1 MSNKTLGE
9 IEQTI
14 FNDLVRLI
22 KDQLDDFLNEVFD
35 KSGDL
40 GNLQRLINNYL
51 EVEESLKPIK
61 KELEESARKYK
72 ETNDNIKQSTSFSE
86 IFGLG
91 EYKDFYIKQNSGL
104 QKPLKNLNKNIK
116 KYNTKKNN
124 MKRILTR
131 IVPYI
136 VKFQTVLSTKLQ
148 ISITFLLTTEDIASY
163 KTYNKDTDTIQN
175 ILQVS
180 SDDIR
185 IIDNNLTQIERV
197 NSSDEEQSIIMPL
210 VTLIAQEIDKLEEE
224 NKQAI
229 INAITNEE
237 STYKEVVDRYIRG
250 SNRHNIYWQ
259 IYGYNQ
265 AEKISNLGPVEE
277 ARQGFLL
284 RIHQQ
289 DVYDLFQQEKSR
301 VEGNIY
307 QKGQKATT
315 RNIDEGVEMMVH
327 NFVRSKYGISSTD
340 KRSGLIIDDHV
351 FAAKEILKGVRDALH
366 VDENAQFISIASKT
380 TGAGYTGF
388 KQFFTLINNLIL
400 YRDKQINDKVLFD
413 YIAHTFFADGT
424 PLTQAIT
431 DGSGVVFKNA
441 EEVAEQLIRQSVEN
455 KK

>member
-22 KDQLDDFLNEVFD
+22 KSQLNDFLDEVFD
-35 KSGDL
+35 KTKGLDH
-40 GNLQRLINNYL
+40 LQSSIQKYL
-51 EVEESLKPIK
+51 EEEKSMKLIKEELKD
-61 KELEESARKYK
+61 SAKKYK
-72 ETNDNIKQSTSFSE
+72 QDNEDIAQNQSFSE
-86 IFGLG
+86 IFKLEGYQDYYIRQKNSLWKDINILKG
-91 EYKDFYIKQNSGL
+91 KIKEYDTHRQTMKDK
-104 QKPLKNLNKNIK
+104 
-116 KYNTKKNN
+116 
-124 MKRILTR
+124 LTE

-148 ISITFLLTTEDIASY
+148 ISITFLLTTEDTASY

-185 IIDNNLTQIERV
+185 IIDDNLTQIERV
-197 NSSDEEQSIIMPL
+197 SSLNEEQSIMPL
-210 VTLIAQEIDKLEEE
+210 VTLITQEVDKLEKE
-224 NKQAI
+224 NKQVI

-265 AEKISNLGPVEE
+265 AEKIPNLGPVEE

-284 RIHQQ
+284 RIHQK

-315 RNIDEGVEMMVH
+315 RNIDESVEMMVH
-327 NFVRSKYGISSTD
+327 NFVRSRYGISSTD

-351 FAAKEILKGVRDALH
+351 FAAEEILKGVRDALH
-366 VDENAQFISIASKT
+366 VDENANFISIASKT
-380 TGAGYTGF
+380 TSAGYTGF
-388 KQFFTLINNLIL
+388 KQFFTLINNLIS
-400 YRDKQINDKVLFD
+400 YRDKNINDETLSD
-413 YIAHTFFADGT
+413 YIKKTFFADGA

>member
-1 MSNKTLGE
+1 MGNKTLGE

-61 KELEESARKYK
+61 KELEESARNYK
-72 ETNDNIKQSTSFSE
+72 EINDNIKQSTSFSE

-91 EYKDFYIKQNSGL
+91 GYKDFYIKQNNHLWQSL
-104 QKPLKNLNKNIK
+104 DELEENIKQYNIK
-116 KYNTKKNN
+116 KKN
-124 MKRILTR
+124 MKVILTE

-148 ISITFLLTTEDIASY
+148 ISITFLLTTEDTASY

-197 NSSDEEQSIIMPL
+197 NFSNEEQSIMPL
-210 VTLIAQEIDKLEEE
+210 VTLITQEVDKLEEE
-224 NKQAI
+224 NKQVI
-229 INAITNEE
+229 IDAITNEE

-340 KRSGLIIDDHV
+340 NRSGLIIDDHV
-351 FAAKEILKGVRDALH
+351 FAAKEILKGVRDVLH
-366 VDENAQFISIASKT
+366 VDENADFISIASKT
-380 TGAGYTGF
+380 TSAGYTGF

>member
-22 KDQLDDFLNEVFD
+22 KNQLNDFLDEVFD
-35 KSGDL
+35 KTGLDH
-40 GNLQRLINNYL
+40 LQSSIQEYL
-51 EVEESLKPIK
+51 EEEKSMKLIKEELKD
-61 KELEESARKYK
+61 SAKKYK
-72 ETNDNIKQSTSFSE
+72 QDNEDIAQNQSFSE
-86 IFGLG
+86 IFKLEGYQDYYIQQKNSLWKDINILKEKIQ
-91 EYKDFYIKQNSGL
+91 EYDTHRRNMQN
-104 QKPLKNLNKNIK
+104 K
-116 KYNTKKNN
+116 
-124 MKRILTR
+124 LTE

-148 ISITFLLTTEDIASY
+148 ISITFLLTTEDTASY

-180 SDDIR
+180 SDDIK

-197 NSSDEEQSIIMPL
+197 GSLNEEQSIMPL
-210 VTLIAQEIDKLEEE
+210 VTLIAQEVDKLEEE
-224 NKQAI
+224 NKQVI

-265 AEKISNLGPVEE
+265 AEKIPNLGPVEE

-327 NFVRSKYGISSTD
+327 NFVRSKYGISFTD
-340 KRSGLIIDDHV
+340 RRSGLIIDDHV

-366 VDENAQFISIASKT
+366 VDKNAQFISIASKT

-388 KQFFTLINNLIL
+388 KQFFILINNLIL
-400 YRDKQINDKVLFD
+400 YKDKKINDETLSD
-413 YIAHTFFADGT
+413 YIKKTFFADGA

>member
-1 MSNKTLGE
+1 MSNKTLGK

-22 KDQLDDFLNEVFD
+22 KNQLNDFLDEVFD
-35 KSGDL
+35 KTKGLDH
-40 GNLQRLINNYL
+40 LQSSIQEYLKEEKSMKLIK
-51 EVEESLKPIK
+51 EELKD
-61 KELEESARKYK
+61 SAKKYK
-72 ETNDNIKQSTSFSE
+72 QDNQDIAQNKSFSE
-86 IFGLG
+86 IFKLG
-91 EYKDFYIKQNSGL
+91 GYQDYYIQQKNSLWKDINILKEKIQEYDTHRQHMQN
-104 QKPLKNLNKNIK
+104 K
-116 KYNTKKNN
+116 
-124 MKRILTR
+124 LTE

-148 ISITFLLTTEDIASY
+148 ISITFLLTTEDTASY

-180 SDDIR
+180 SDDIK

-197 NSSDEEQSIIMPL
+197 GSLNEEQSIMPL
-210 VTLIAQEIDKLEEE
+210 VTLIAQEVDKLEEE
-224 NKQAI
+224 NKQVI

-265 AEKISNLGPVEE
+265 AEKIPNLGPVEE

-284 RIHQQ
+284 RIHQK
-289 DVYDLFQQEKSR
+289 DVYYLFQKEKSR
-301 VEGNIY
+301 IEGNIY

-315 RNIDEGVEMMVH
+315 RNIDESVEMMVH
-327 NFVRSKYGISSTD
+327 NFVRSRYGISSTD

-366 VDENAQFISIASKT
+366 VDENADFISIASKT
-380 TGAGYTGF
+380 TSAGYTGF
-388 KQFFTLINNLIL
+388 KQFFTLINNLIS
-400 YRDKQINDKVLFD
+400 YRDNNINDEALSD
-413 YIAHTFFADGT
+413 YIKKTFFADGA

>member
-22 KDQLDDFLNEVFD
+22 KNQLNDFLDEVFD
-35 KSGDL
+35 KTKGLDH
-40 GNLQRLINNYL
+40 LQSLIQEYL
-51 EVEESLKPIK
+51 EEEKSMKLIKEELKD
-61 KELEESARKYK
+61 SAKKYK
-72 ETNDNIKQSTSFSE
+72 QDNQDIAQNKSFSE
-86 IFGLG
+86 IFKLG
-91 EYKDFYIKQNSGL
+91 GYQDYYIRQKNSLWKDINILKEKIQEYDTHRQNM
-104 QKPLKNLNKNIK
+104 QNK
-116 KYNTKKNN
+116 
-124 MKRILTR
+124 LTE

-148 ISITFLLTTEDIASY
+148 ISITFLLTTEDTASY

-180 SDDIR
+180 SDDIK

-197 NSSDEEQSIIMPL
+197 GSLNEEQSIMPL
-210 VTLIAQEIDKLEEE
+210 VTLIAQEVDKLEEE
-224 NKQAI
+224 NKQVI

-265 AEKISNLGPVEE
+265 AEKIPNLGPVEE

-284 RIHQQ
+284 RIHQK
-289 DVYDLFQQEKSR
+289 DVYYLFQKEKSR
-301 VEGNIY
+301 IEGNIY

-315 RNIDEGVEMMVH
+315 RNINEGVEMMVH

-366 VDENAQFISIASKT
+366 VDENADFISIASKT
-380 TGAGYTGF
+380 TNAGYTGF
-388 KQFFTLINNLIL
+388 KQFFTLINNLIS
-400 YRDKQINDKVLFD
+400 YRDKKINDKVLFD

>member
-1 MSNKTLGE
+1 MGNKTLGE

-35 KSGDL
+35 KTKGLDH
-40 GNLQRLINNYL
+40 LQSSIQEYLKEEKSMKLIK
-51 EVEESLKPIK
+51 EELKD
-61 KELEESARKYK
+61 SAKKYK
-72 ETNDNIKQSTSFSE
+72 QDNQDIAQNKSFSE
-86 IFGLG
+86 IFKLG
-91 EYKDFYIKQNSGL
+91 GYQDYYIQQKNSLWKDINILKEKIKEYDVHRQNM
-104 QKPLKNLNKNIK
+104 QDK
-116 KYNTKKNN
+116 
-124 MKRILTR
+124 LTE

-148 ISITFLLTTEDIASY
+148 ISITFLLTTEDTASY
-163 KTYNKDTDTIQN
+163 KTYNKDTDIIQN

-185 IIDNNLTQIERV
+185 IIDDNLTQIERV
-197 NSSDEEQSIIMPL
+197 SSLNEEQSIMPL
-210 VTLIAQEIDKLEEE
+210 VTLIAQEVDKLEEE
-224 NKQAI
+224 NKQVI

-265 AEKISNLGPVEE
+265 AEKIPNLGPVEE

-284 RIHQQ
+284 RIHQK

-315 RNIDEGVEMMVH
+315 RNIDESVEMMVH

-351 FAAKEILKGVRDALH
+351 FAAEEIFKGVRDALH
-366 VDENAQFISIASKT
+366 VDENANFISIASKT
-380 TGAGYTGF
+380 TGAGYIGF
-388 KQFFTLINNLIL
+388 KQFFTLINNLIS
-400 YRDKQINDKVLFD
+400 YRDNNINDEALSD
-413 YIAHTFFADGT
+413 YIKKTFFADGA

>member
-22 KDQLDDFLNEVFD
+22 KNQLNDFLDEVFD
-35 KSGDL
+35 KTKGLDH
-40 GNLQRLINNYL
+40 LQSLIQEYL
-51 EVEESLKPIK
+51 EEEKSMKLIKEELKD
-61 KELEESARKYK
+61 SAKKYK
-72 ETNDNIKQSTSFSE
+72 QDNQDIAQNKSFSE
-86 IFGLG
+86 IFKLG
-91 EYKDFYIKQNSGL
+91 GYQDYYIQQKNSLWKDINILKEKIQEYDTHRQHMQN
-104 QKPLKNLNKNIK
+104 K
-116 KYNTKKNN
+116 
-124 MKRILTR
+124 LTE

-148 ISITFLLTTEDIASY
+148 ISITFLLTTEDTASY

-180 SDDIR
+180 SDDIK

-197 NSSDEEQSIIMPL
+197 GSLNEEQSIMPL
-210 VTLIAQEIDKLEEE
+210 VTLIAQEVDKLEEE
-224 NKQAI
+224 NKQVI

-315 RNIDEGVEMMVH
+315 RNINEGVEMMVH

-351 FAAKEILKGVRDALH
+351 FAAEEILKGVRDALH
-366 VDENAQFISIASKT
+366 VDENADFISIASKT

-400 YRDKQINDKVLFD
+400 YRDKEINDETLSD
-413 YIAHTFFADGT
+413 YIKKTFFADGA
-424 PLTQAIT
+424 PLTYAIT
-431 DGSGVVFKNA
+431 DGTGVVFKNA

>member
-22 KDQLDDFLNEVFD
+22 KSQLNDFLDEVFD
-35 KSGDL
+35 KTKGLDH
-40 GNLQRLINNYL
+40 LQSSIQKYL
-51 EVEESLKPIK
+51 EEEKSMKLIKEELKD
-61 KELEESARKYK
+61 SAKKYK
-72 ETNDNIKQSTSFSE
+72 QDNEDIAQNQSFSE
-86 IFGLG
+86 IFKLEGYQDYYIRQKNSLWKDINILKG
-91 EYKDFYIKQNSGL
+91 KIKEYDTHRQTMKDK
-104 QKPLKNLNKNIK
+104 
-116 KYNTKKNN
+116 
-124 MKRILTR
+124 LTE

-148 ISITFLLTTEDIASY
+148 ISITFLLTTEDTASY

-185 IIDNNLTQIERV
+185 IIDDNLTQIERG
-197 NSSDEEQSIIMPL
+197 SSLNEEQSIMPL
-210 VTLIAQEIDKLEEE
+210 VTLITQEVDKLEKE
-224 NKQAI
+224 NKQVI

-265 AEKISNLGPVEE
+265 AEKIPNLGPVEE

-284 RIHQQ
+284 RIHQK

-315 RNIDEGVEMMVH
+315 RNIDESVEMMVH

-351 FAAKEILKGVRDALH
+351 FAAEEILKGVRDALH
-366 VDENAQFISIASKT
+366 VDENADFISIASKT
-380 TGAGYTGF
+380 TDAGYTGF

-400 YRDKQINDKVLFD
+400 YRDKKINDETLSD
-413 YIAHTFFADGT
+413 YIKKTFFADGT

>member
-22 KDQLDDFLNEVFD
+22 KNQLNDFLDEVFD
-35 KSGDL
+35 KTKGLDH
-40 GNLQRLINNYL
+40 LQSSIQKYL
-51 EVEESLKPIK
+51 EEEKSMKLIKEELKD
-61 KELEESARKYK
+61 SAKKYK
-72 ETNDNIKQSTSFSE
+72 QDNEDIAQNQSFSE
-86 IFGLG
+86 IFKLEGYQDYYIRQKNSLWKDINILKG
-91 EYKDFYIKQNSGL
+91 KIKEYDTHRQTMKDK
-104 QKPLKNLNKNIK
+104 
-116 KYNTKKNN
+116 
-124 MKRILTR
+124 LTE

-148 ISITFLLTTEDIASY
+148 ISITFLLTTEDTASY

-185 IIDNNLTQIERV
+185 IIDDNLTQIERV
-197 NSSDEEQSIIMPL
+197 SSLNEEQSIMPL
-210 VTLIAQEIDKLEEE
+210 VTLITQEVDKLEKE
-224 NKQAI
+224 NKQVI

-265 AEKISNLGPVEE
+265 AEKIPNLGPVEE

-284 RIHQQ
+284 RIHQK

-315 RNIDEGVEMMVH
+315 RNIDESVEMMVH
-327 NFVRSKYGISSTD
+327 NFVRSRYGISSTD

-351 FAAKEILKGVRDALH
+351 FAAEEILKGVRDALH
-366 VDENAQFISIASKT
+366 VDENANFISIASKT
-380 TGAGYTGF
+380 TSAGYTGF
-388 KQFFTLINNLIL
+388 KQFFTLINNLIS
-400 YRDKQINDKVLFD
+400 YRDKNINDETLSD
-413 YIAHTFFADGT
+413 YIKKTFFADGA

>member
-1 MSNKTLGE
+1 MGNKTLGE

-72 ETNDNIKQSTSFSE
+72 EINDNIKQSTSFSE

-91 EYKDFYIKQNSGL
+91 GYKDFYIKQNNHLWQSL
-104 QKPLKNLNKNIK
+104 DELEENIKQYNIK
-116 KYNTKKNN
+116 KKN
-124 MKRILTR
+124 MKVILTE

-148 ISITFLLTTEDIASY
+148 ISITFLLTTEDTASY

-197 NSSDEEQSIIMPL
+197 NFSNEEQSIMPL
-210 VTLIAQEIDKLEEE
+210 VTLITQEVDKLEEE
-224 NKQAI
+224 NKQVI
-229 INAITNEE
+229 IDAITNEE
-237 STYKEVVDRYIRG
+237 STYNEVVDRYIRG

-315 RNIDEGVEMMVH
+315 RNINEGVEKMVH
-327 NFVRSKYGISSTD
+327 NFVRSRYGISSTD
-340 KRSGLIIDDHV
+340 NRSGLIIDDHV
-351 FAAKEILKGVRDALH
+351 FAAKEILKGVRDILH
-366 VDENAQFISIASKT
+366 VDENADFISIASKT
-380 TGAGYTGF
+380 TSAGYTGF

>member
-1 MSNKTLGE
+1 MGNKTLGE

-35 KSGDL
+35 KSRDL

-72 ETNDNIKQSTSFSE
+72 EINDNIKQSTSFSE

-91 EYKDFYIKQNSGL
+91 GYKDFYIKQNNHLWQSL
-104 QKPLKNLNKNIK
+104 DELEENIKQYNIK
-116 KYNTKKNN
+116 KKN
-124 MKRILTR
+124 MKVILTE

-148 ISITFLLTTEDIASY
+148 ISITFLLTTEDTASY

-197 NSSDEEQSIIMPL
+197 NFSNEEQSIMPL
-210 VTLIAQEIDKLEEE
+210 VTLITQEVDKLEEE
-224 NKQAI
+224 NKQVI
-229 INAITNEE
+229 IDAITNEE

-315 RNIDEGVEMMVH
+315 RNINEGVEMMVH
-327 NFVRSKYGISSTD
+327 NFVRSRYGISSTD
-340 KRSGLIIDDHV
+340 NRSGLIIDDHV
-351 FAAKEILKGVRDALH
+351 FAAKEILKGVRDVLH
-366 VDENAQFISIASKT
+366 VDENANFISIASKT
-380 TGAGYTGF
+380 TSAGYTGF

-413 YIAHTFFADGT
+413 YITHTFFADGT

>member
-22 KDQLDDFLNEVFD
+22 KNQLNDFLDEVFD
-35 KSGDL
+35 KTKGLDH
-40 GNLQRLINNYL
+40 LQSSIQEYLKEEKSMKLIK
-51 EVEESLKPIK
+51 EELKD
-61 KELEESARKYK
+61 SAKKYK
-72 ETNDNIKQSTSFSE
+72 QDNQDIAQNKSFSE
-86 IFGLG
+86 IFKLG
-91 EYKDFYIKQNSGL
+91 GYQDYYIQQKNSLWKDINILKEKIKEYDAHRQNM
-104 QKPLKNLNKNIK
+104 QDK
-116 KYNTKKNN
+116 
-124 MKRILTR
+124 LTE

-148 ISITFLLTTEDIASY
+148 ISITFLLTTEDTASY

-185 IIDNNLTQIERV
+185 IIDDNLTQIERV
-197 NSSDEEQSIIMPL
+197 SSLNEEQSIMPL
-210 VTLIAQEIDKLEEE
+210 VTLITQEVDKLEKE
-224 NKQAI
+224 NKQVI

-265 AEKISNLGPVEE
+265 AEKIPNLGPVEE

-284 RIHQQ
+284 RIHQK

-315 RNIDEGVEMMVH
+315 RNIDESVEMMVH
-327 NFVRSKYGISSTD
+327 NFVRSRYGISSTD

-351 FAAKEILKGVRDALH
+351 FAAEEILKGVRDALH
-366 VDENAQFISIASKT
+366 VDENANFISIASKT
-380 TGAGYTGF
+380 TSAGYTGF
-388 KQFFTLINNLIL
+388 KQFFTLINNLIS
-400 YRDKQINDKVLFD
+400 YRDNNINDKVLFD
-413 YIAHTFFADGT
+413 YIAHTFFADGL
-424 PLTQAIT
+424 PLTQVIT

-441 EEVAEQLIRQSVEN
+441 EEVAEQLISQSVEN

>member
-22 KDQLDDFLNEVFD
+22 KNQLNDFLDEVFD
-35 KSGDL
+35 KTGLDH
-40 GNLQRLINNYL
+40 LQSSIQEYL
-51 EVEESLKPIK
+51 EEEKSMKLIKEELKD
-61 KELEESARKYK
+61 SAKKYK
-72 ETNDNIKQSTSFSE
+72 QDNEDIAQNQSFSE
-86 IFGLG
+86 IFKLEGYQDYYIRQKNSLWKDINILKEKIQ
-91 EYKDFYIKQNSGL
+91 EYDTHRQNM
-104 QKPLKNLNKNIK
+104 QNK
-116 KYNTKKNN
+116 
-124 MKRILTR
+124 LTE

-148 ISITFLLTTEDIASY
+148 ISITFLLTTEDTASY

-180 SDDIR
+180 SDDIK

-197 NSSDEEQSIIMPL
+197 NSLDEEQSIMPL
-210 VTLIAQEIDKLEEE
+210 VTLITQEVDKLEEE

-315 RNIDEGVEMMVH
+315 RNIDKGVEMMVH

-351 FAAKEILKGVRDALH
+351 FAAKEILEGVRDALH
-366 VDENAQFISIASKT
+366 VDKNAQFISIASKT

-388 KQFFTLINNLIL
+388 KQFFILINNLIL
-400 YRDKQINDKVLFD
+400 YRDKKINDETLSD
-413 YIAHTFFADGT
+413 YIKKTFFADGA
-424 PLTQAIT
+424 PLTYAIT
-431 DGSGVVFKNA
+431 DGTGVVFKNA

>member
-22 KDQLDDFLNEVFD
+22 KNQLNDFLDEVFD
-35 KSGDL
+35 KTGLDH
-40 GNLQRLINNYL
+40 LQSSIQEYL
-51 EVEESLKPIK
+51 EEEKSMKLIKEELKD
-61 KELEESARKYK
+61 SAKKYK
-72 ETNDNIKQSTSFSE
+72 QDNEDIAQNQSFSE
-86 IFGLG
+86 IFKLEGYQDYYIRQKNSLWKDINILKEKIQ
-91 EYKDFYIKQNSGL
+91 EYDTHRRNMQN
-104 QKPLKNLNKNIK
+104 K
-116 KYNTKKNN
+116 
-124 MKRILTR
+124 LTE

-148 ISITFLLTTEDIASY
+148 ISITFLLTTEDTASY

-180 SDDIR
+180 SDDIK

-197 NSSDEEQSIIMPL
+197 GSLNEEQSIMPL
-210 VTLIAQEIDKLEEE
+210 VTLIAQEVDKLEEE
-224 NKQAI
+224 NKQVI

-265 AEKISNLGPVEE
+265 AEKIPNLGPVEE

-327 NFVRSKYGISSTD
+327 NFVRSKYGISFTD
-340 KRSGLIIDDHV
+340 RRSGLIIDDHV

-366 VDENAQFISIASKT
+366 VDKNAQFISIASKT

-400 YRDKQINDKVLFD
+400 YRDKKINDETLSD
-413 YIAHTFFADGT
+413 YIKKTFFADGA

>member
-1 MSNKTLGE
+1 MSNKTLGK

-22 KDQLDDFLNEVFD
+22 KNQLNDFLDEVFD
-35 KSGDL
+35 KTKGLDH
-40 GNLQRLINNYL
+40 LQSSIQEYLKEEKSMKLIK
-51 EVEESLKPIK
+51 EELKD
-61 KELEESARKYK
+61 SAKKYK
-72 ETNDNIKQSTSFSE
+72 QDNQDIAQNKSFSE
-86 IFGLG
+86 IFKLG
-91 EYKDFYIKQNSGL
+91 GYQDYYIQQKNSLWKDINILKEKIQEYDTHRQHMQN
-104 QKPLKNLNKNIK
+104 K
-116 KYNTKKNN
+116 
-124 MKRILTR
+124 LTE

-148 ISITFLLTTEDIASY
+148 ISITFLLTTEDTASY

-180 SDDIR
+180 SDDIK

-197 NSSDEEQSIIMPL
+197 GSLNEEQSIMPL
-210 VTLIAQEIDKLEEE
+210 VTLIAQEVDKLEEE
-224 NKQAI
+224 NKQVI

-265 AEKISNLGPVEE
+265 AEKIPNLGPVEE

-284 RIHQQ
+284 RIHQK
-289 DVYDLFQQEKSR
+289 DVYYLFQKEKSR
-301 VEGNIY
+301 IEGNIY

-315 RNIDEGVEMMVH
+315 RNINEGVEKMVH
-327 NFVRSKYGISSTD
+327 NFVRSRYGISSTD

-366 VDENAQFISIASKT
+366 IDENADFISIASKT
-380 TGAGYTGF
+380 TSAGYTGF
-388 KQFFTLINNLIL
+388 KQFFTLINNLIS
-400 YRDKQINDKVLFD
+400 YRDNNINDEALSD
-413 YIAHTFFADGT
+413 YIKKTFFADGA

>member
-1 MSNKTLGE
+1 MGNKTLGE

-72 ETNDNIKQSTSFSE
+72 EINDNIKQSTSFSE

-91 EYKDFYIKQNSGL
+91 GYKDFYIKQNNHLWQSL
-104 QKPLKNLNKNIK
+104 DELEENIKQYNIK
-116 KYNTKKNN
+116 KKN
-124 MKRILTR
+124 MKVILTE

-148 ISITFLLTTEDIASY
+148 ISITFLLTTEDTASY

-197 NSSDEEQSIIMPL
+197 NFSNEEQSIMPL
-210 VTLIAQEIDKLEEE
+210 VTLITQEVDKLEEE

-229 INAITNEE
+229 IDAITNEE

-301 VEGNIY
+301 IEGNIY

-315 RNIDEGVEMMVH
+315 RNIDEGVEKMVH
-327 NFVRSKYGISSTD
+327 NFVRSRYGISSTD
-340 KRSGLIIDDHV
+340 TRSGLIIDDHV
-351 FAAKEILKGVRDALH
+351 FAAKEILKGVRDALKI
-366 VDENAQFISIASKT
+366 DENADFISIASKT
-380 TGAGYTGF
+380 TSAGYTGF
-388 KQFFTLINNLIL
+388 KQFFTLINNLIS
-400 YRDKQINDKVLFD
+400 YRDKKINDKVLFD

>member
-1 MSNKTLGE
+1 MGNKTLGE

-35 KSGDL
+35 KSRDL

-72 ETNDNIKQSTSFSE
+72 EINDNIKQSTSFSE

-91 EYKDFYIKQNSGL
+91 GYKDFYIKQNNHLWQSL
-104 QKPLKNLNKNIK
+104 DELEENIKQYNIK
-116 KYNTKKNN
+116 KKN
-124 MKRILTR
+124 MKVILTE

-148 ISITFLLTTEDIASY
+148 ISITFLLTTEDTASY

-197 NSSDEEQSIIMPL
+197 NFSNEEQSIMPL
-210 VTLIAQEIDKLEEE
+210 VTLITQEVDKLEEE
-224 NKQAI
+224 NKQVI
-229 INAITNEE
+229 IDAITNEE

-277 ARQGFLL
+277 ARQRFLL

-315 RNIDEGVEMMVH
+315 RNINEGVEMMVH
-327 NFVRSKYGISSTD
+327 NFVRSRYGISSTD
-340 KRSGLIIDDHV
+340 NRSGLIIDDHV
-351 FAAKEILKGVRDALH
+351 FAAKEILKGVRDVLH
-366 VDENAQFISIASKT
+366 VDENANFISIASKT
-380 TGAGYTGF
+380 TSAGYTGF

-413 YIAHTFFADGT
+413 YITHTFFADGT

>member
-1 MSNKTLGE
+1 MGNKTLGE

-72 ETNDNIKQSTSFSE
+72 EINDNIKQSTSFSE

-91 EYKDFYIKQNSGL
+91 GYKDFYIKQNNHLWQSL
-104 QKPLKNLNKNIK
+104 DELEENIKQYNIK
-116 KYNTKKNN
+116 KKN
-124 MKRILTR
+124 MKVILTE

-148 ISITFLLTTEDIASY
+148 ISITFLLTTEDTASY

-197 NSSDEEQSIIMPL
+197 NFSNEEQSIMPL
-210 VTLIAQEIDKLEEE
+210 VTLITQEVDKLEEE
-224 NKQAI
+224 NKQVI
-229 INAITNEE
+229 IDAITNEE
-237 STYKEVVDRYIRG
+237 STYNEVVDRYIRG

-315 RNIDEGVEMMVH
+315 RNINEGVEKMVH
-327 NFVRSKYGISSTD
+327 NFVRSRYGISSTD
-340 KRSGLIIDDHV
+340 NRSGLIIDDHV
-351 FAAKEILKGVRDALH
+351 FAAKEILKGVRDILH
-366 VDENAQFISIASKT
+366 VDENADFISIASKT
-380 TGAGYTGF
+380 TSAGYTGF

-400 YRDKQINDKVLFD
+400 YRDKQINDRVLFD

>member
-22 KDQLDDFLNEVFD
+22 KNQLNDFLDEVFD
-35 KSGDL
+35 KTKGLDH
-40 GNLQRLINNYL
+40 LQSLIQEYL
-51 EVEESLKPIK
+51 EEEKSMKLIKEELKD
-61 KELEESARKYK
+61 SAKKYK
-72 ETNDNIKQSTSFSE
+72 QDNEDIAQNQSFSE
-86 IFGLG
+86 IFKLEGYQDYYIRQKNSLWKDINILKEKIQ
-91 EYKDFYIKQNSGL
+91 EYDTHRQNM
-104 QKPLKNLNKNIK
+104 QNK
-116 KYNTKKNN
+116 
-124 MKRILTR
+124 LTE

-148 ISITFLLTTEDIASY
+148 ISITFLLTTEDTASY

-180 SDDIR
+180 SDDIK

-197 NSSDEEQSIIMPL
+197 GSLNEEQSIMPL
-210 VTLIAQEIDKLEEE
+210 VTLIAQEVDKLEEE
-224 NKQAI
+224 NKQVI

-265 AEKISNLGPVEE
+265 AEKIPNLGPVEE

-284 RIHQQ
+284 RIHQK
-289 DVYDLFQQEKSR
+289 DVYYLFQKEKSR
-301 VEGNIY
+301 IEGNIY

-315 RNIDEGVEMMVH
+315 RNINEGVEMMVH

-366 VDENAQFISIASKT
+366 VDENADFISIASKT
-380 TGAGYTGF
+380 TSAGYTGF
-388 KQFFTLINNLIL
+388 KQFFTLINNLIS
-400 YRDKQINDKVLFD
+400 YRDKKINDKVLFD

>member
-22 KDQLDDFLNEVFD
+22 KNQLNDFLDEVFD
-35 KSGDL
+35 KTGLDH
-40 GNLQRLINNYL
+40 LQSSIQEYL
-51 EVEESLKPIK
+51 EEEKSMKLIKEELKD
-61 KELEESARKYK
+61 SAKKYK
-72 ETNDNIKQSTSFSE
+72 QDNQDIAQNKSFSE
-86 IFGLG
+86 IFKLG
-91 EYKDFYIKQNSGL
+91 GYQDYYIQQKNSLWKDINILKEKIQEYDTHRQHMQN
-104 QKPLKNLNKNIK
+104 K
-116 KYNTKKNN
+116 
-124 MKRILTR
+124 LTE

-148 ISITFLLTTEDIASY
+148 ISITFLLTTEDTASY

-180 SDDIR
+180 SDDIK

-197 NSSDEEQSIIMPL
+197 GSLNEEQSIMPL
-210 VTLIAQEIDKLEEE
+210 VTLIAQEVDKLEEE
-224 NKQAI
+224 NKQVI

-265 AEKISNLGPVEE
+265 AEKIPNLGPVEE

-284 RIHQQ
+284 RIHQK
-289 DVYDLFQQEKSR
+289 DVYYLFQKEKSR
-301 VEGNIY
+301 IEGNIY

-315 RNIDEGVEMMVH
+315 RNINEGVEMMVH

-366 VDENAQFISIASKT
+366 VDENADFISIASKT
-380 TGAGYTGF
+380 TSAGYTGF
-388 KQFFTLINNLIL
+388 KQFFTLINNLIS
-400 YRDKQINDKVLFD
+400 YRDKKINDKVLFD

>member
-1 MSNKTLGE
+1 MGNKTLGE

-61 KELEESARKYK
+61 KELEESARNYK
-72 ETNDNIKQSTSFSE
+72 EINDNIKQSTSFSE

-91 EYKDFYIKQNSGL
+91 GYKDFYIKQNNHLWQSL
-104 QKPLKNLNKNIK
+104 DELEENIKQYNIK
-116 KYNTKKNN
+116 KKN
-124 MKRILTR
+124 MKVILTE

-148 ISITFLLTTEDIASY
+148 ISITFLLTTEDTASY

-197 NSSDEEQSIIMPL
+197 NFSNEEQSIMPL
-210 VTLIAQEIDKLEEE
+210 VTLITQEVDKLEEE
-224 NKQAI
+224 NKQVI
-229 INAITNEE
+229 IDAITNEE

-315 RNIDEGVEMMVH
+315 RNINEGVEMMVH

-340 KRSGLIIDDHV
+340 NRSGLIIDDHV
-351 FAAKEILKGVRDALH
+351 FAAKEILKGVRDVLH
-366 VDENAQFISIASKT
+366 VDENADFISIASKAT
-380 TGAGYTGF
+380 SAGYTGF

-400 YRDKQINDKVLFD
+400 YKDKQINDKVLFD

>member
-1 MSNKTLGE
+1 MGNKTLGK

-61 KELEESARKYK
+61 KELEESAREYK
-72 ETNDNIKQSTSFSE
+72 EINDNIKQSTSFSE

-91 EYKDFYIKQNSGL
+91 GYKDFYIKQNSGL

-148 ISITFLLTTEDIASY
+148 ISITFLLTIEDAASY
-163 KTYNKDTDTIQN
+163 KTYNKDIDTIQN

-180 SDDIR
+180 SDDIK

-197 NSSDEEQSIIMPL
+197 NSLDEEQSIMPL
-210 VTLIAQEIDKLEEE
+210 VTLITQEVDKLEEE

-307 QKGQKATT
+307 QKGQKTTT

-351 FAAKEILKGVRDALH
+351 FAAKEILEGVRDALH
-366 VDENAQFISIASKT
+366 VDKKAQFISIASKT

-400 YRDKQINDKVLFD
+400 YRDKKINDEALSD
-413 YIAHTFFADGT
+413 YIKKTFFADGT

>member
-22 KDQLDDFLNEVFD
+22 KNQLNDFLDEVFD
-35 KSGDL
+35 KTKGLDH
-40 GNLQRLINNYL
+40 LQSLIQKYL
-51 EVEESLKPIK
+51 EEEKSMKLIKEELKN
-61 KELEESARKYK
+61 SAKKYK
-72 ETNDNIKQSTSFSE
+72 QDNEDIAQNQSFSE
-86 IFGLG
+86 IFKLEGYQDYYIQQKNSLWKDINILKEKIQ
-91 EYKDFYIKQNSGL
+91 EYDTHRQHMQN
-104 QKPLKNLNKNIK
+104 K
-116 KYNTKKNN
+116 
-124 MKRILTR
+124 LTE

-148 ISITFLLTTEDIASY
+148 ISITFLLTTEDTASY

-180 SDDIR
+180 SDDIK

-197 NSSDEEQSIIMPL
+197 GSLNEEQSIMPL
-210 VTLIAQEIDKLEEE
+210 VTLIAQEVDKLEEE
-224 NKQAI
+224 NKQVI

-265 AEKISNLGPVEE
+265 AEKIPNLGPVEE

-284 RIHQQ
+284 RIHQK
-289 DVYDLFQQEKSR
+289 DVYYLFQKEKSR
-301 VEGNIY
+301 IEGNIY

-366 VDENAQFISIASKT
+366 IDENADFISIASKT
-380 TGAGYTGF
+380 TSAGYTGF

>member
-22 KDQLDDFLNEVFD
+22 KSQLNDFLDEVFD
-35 KSGDL
+35 KTKGLDH
-40 GNLQRLINNYL
+40 LQSSIQKYL
-51 EVEESLKPIK
+51 EEEKSMKLIKEELKD
-61 KELEESARKYK
+61 SAKKYK
-72 ETNDNIKQSTSFSE
+72 QDNEDIAQNQSFSE
-86 IFGLG
+86 IFKLEGYQDYYIRQKNSLWKDINILKG
-91 EYKDFYIKQNSGL
+91 KIKEYDTHRQTMKDK
-104 QKPLKNLNKNIK
+104 
-116 KYNTKKNN
+116 
-124 MKRILTR
+124 LTE

-148 ISITFLLTTEDIASY
+148 ISITFLLTTEDTASY

-185 IIDNNLTQIERV
+185 IIDDNLTQIERV
-197 NSSDEEQSIIMPL
+197 SSLNEEQSIMPL
-210 VTLIAQEIDKLEEE
+210 VTLITQEVDKLEKE
-224 NKQAI
+224 NKQVI

-265 AEKISNLGPVEE
+265 AEKIPNLGPVEE

-284 RIHQQ
+284 RIHQK

-315 RNIDEGVEMMVH
+315 RNIDESVEMMVH
-327 NFVRSKYGISSTD
+327 NFVRSRYGISSTD

-351 FAAKEILKGVRDALH
+351 FAAEEILKGVRDALH
-366 VDENAQFISIASKT
+366 VDENADFISIASKT

-388 KQFFTLINNLIL
+388 KQFFTLINNLIS
-400 YRDKQINDKVLFD
+400 YRDKNINDKVLFD
-413 YIAHTFFADGT
+413 YIAHTFFADGA